1 MLEGWREKTTS
12 RPPHMEG
19 NGRKGNGGKER
30 KEGKEGTEGDLT
42 F

>member
-19 NGRKGNGGKER
+19 KGGTEGR
-30 KEGKEGTEGDLT
+30 EGTEGDST